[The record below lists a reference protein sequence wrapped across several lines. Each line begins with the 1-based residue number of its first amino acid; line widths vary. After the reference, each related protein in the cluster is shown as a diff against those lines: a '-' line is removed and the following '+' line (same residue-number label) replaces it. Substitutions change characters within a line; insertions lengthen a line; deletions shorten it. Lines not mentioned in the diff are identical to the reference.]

1 LTESFEPRLARKL
14 GARAVPILAE
24 IARHRPAGLLLIG
37 VRRGYLQREILCL
50 RRIEDECAPEL
61 ARLQAILLGSS
72 IGTVA
77 SGKSFSC
84 DVTVMLPN
92 AIVSTKANP
101 LVLVFVGDAGGRRL
115 AAVFAVLVLGMHMRM
130 HVQRSVAMTMFM
142 LVLHVLM
149 RMGVADPA

>member
-1 LTESFEPRLARKL
+1 
-14 GARAVPILAE
+14 
-24 IARHRPAGLLLIG
+24 
-37 VRRGYLQREILCL
+37 
-50 RRIEDECAPEL
+50 
-61 ARLQAILLGSS
+61 
-72 IGTVA
+72 
-77 SGKSFSC
+77 
-84 DVTVMLPN
+84 MLPN